1 MGLSSKRDSR
11 SIPVSNR
18 IAARGRDIFINNPF
32 ITQGQSGVGK
42 IKRPLLFLEIFDC
55 HLLGNCC
62 SNYANTQ

>member
-1 MGLSSKRDSR
+1 MGLSSKRNSR

-18 IAARGRDIFINNPF
+18 IAARGRDMFINRG

-42 IKRPLLFLEIFDC
+42 IKRRPPFLEIFDC
-55 HLLGNCC
+55 HLLGSRY

>member
-1 MGLSSKRDSR
+1 MGLSSKHDSR

-18 IAARGRDIFINNPF
+18 TAARGRDMFINRG

-42 IKRPLLFLEIFDC
+42 IKRRLPFLAIFDC
-55 HLLGNCC
+55 HLLGNCY